1 MNSHYLLAKIAAS
14 VCQLCNRTADFNLHV
29 LVWVKTTTADLLI
42 SQLVIDYLVFLAY
55 MLSKYV
61 FYEH

>member
-29 LVWVKTTTADLLI
+29 LVWVKTTTADLLM
-42 SQLVIDYLVFLAY
+42 SQLVIDYLVHILGLYASIIC
-55 MLSKYV
+55 LL
-61 FYEH
+61 

>member
-29 LVWVKTTTADLLI
+29 LVWVKTTTADLLM

-55 MLSKYV
+55 MLP
-61 FYEH
+61 

>member
-42 SQLVIDYLVFLAY
+42 SQLVIDYYFSILGLYA
-55 MLSKYV
+55 SKICLL
-61 FYEH
+61 